1 MITCDLCNEVVGDVI
16 DAFRNDLPDKVVVD
30 YIAEKCQSRNLYR
43 AEICRD
49 TAFVILVIN

>member
-43 AEICRD
+43 TEICRD

>member
-30 YIAEKCQSRNLYR
+30 YIAEKCQSRNLNR